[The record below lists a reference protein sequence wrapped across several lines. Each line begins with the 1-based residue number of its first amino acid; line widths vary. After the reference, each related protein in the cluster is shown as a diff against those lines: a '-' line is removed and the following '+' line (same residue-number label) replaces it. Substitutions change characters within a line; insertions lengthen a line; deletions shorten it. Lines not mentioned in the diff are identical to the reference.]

1 MFSSFFTAEL
11 ASDIA
16 DTLTPTPAAAD
27 AAGFWDNVLTFLQ
40 KQVLPFGIRIVV
52 VLLITIIGSKIIK
65 KLVPTINKGMH
76 KTKMDKSVIAFLCS
90 LIKLGFYLLIILVDV
105 TILGV
110 GSASVIALL
119 GSLGL
124 TVGLSLQGSLSNF
137 AGGVLILI
145 LRPFNV
151 GDYIISNGTEGT
163 VTAID
168 IFYTKLRT
176 PDFKDIVVPNGALSN
191 SVITNVSREKKRRL
205 DIPASASYSADI
217 DHVKRV
223 LMGLVENNEL
233 VLQDEAMD
241 VFISQ
246 YGASSVD
253 YNLRFWVKAEDYWAA
268 KFAVTEAIKKTFDAE
283 GIEIPF
289 TQMDV
294 TIKQN

>member
-1 MFSSFFTAEL
+1 MLLNLLVLSIPDILTAENMEFGEKIV
-11 ASDIA
+11 AI
-16 DTLTPTPAAAD
+16 LTQHT
-27 AAGFWDNVLTFLQ
+27 
-40 KQVLPFGIRIVV
+40 LPFFARLLLVF
-52 VLLITIIGSKIIK
+52 LITFFGSKIIK
-65 KLVPTINKGMH
+65 KLVPAISKGMH

-90 LIKLGFYLLIILVDV
+90 LIKVGLYLLIVLVDV
-105 TILGV
+105 EILGI
-110 GSASVIALL
+110 GSSSIIALL
-119 GSLGL
+119 GSIGL
-124 TVGLSLQGSLSNF
+124 TVGLALQGSLSNF

-168 IFYTKLRT
+168 IFYTKLCT

-217 DHVKRV
+217 DHVKKV
-223 LMGLVENNEL
+223 LASIAENSEL
-233 VLQDEAMD
+233 VLKDEAID
-241 VFISQ
+241 VFVSQ
-246 YGASSVD
+246 YAASSVD
-253 YNLRFWVKAEDYWAA
+253 YNLRFWVKSEDYWAA
-268 KFAVTEAIKKTFDAE
+268 KFAITEAVKKSFDAE

-294 TIKQN
+294 TIKQ

>member
-1 MFSSFFTAEL
+1 MSYTVLLASVSDILSAQDVEFGDRVKYFFTNQA
-11 ASDIA
+11 
-16 DTLTPTPAAAD
+16 
-27 AAGFWDNVLTFLQ
+27 
-40 KQVLPFGIRIVV
+40 LPFVIRLLLVC
-52 VLLITIIGSKIIK
+52 LITFVGSKIIK
-65 KLVPTINKGMH
+65 KLVPAINKGMH
-76 KTKMDKSVIAFLCS
+76 KTKIDKSVIAFLCS
-90 LIKLGFYLLIILVDV
+90 IIKAALYFVIVLVDV
-105 TILGV
+105 DILGI
-110 GSASVIALL
+110 GSSSIIAVL
-119 GSLGL
+119 GSIGL
-124 TVGLSLQGSLSNF
+124 TVGLALQGSLSNF
-137 AGGVLILI
+137 AGGVLILL

-151 GDYIISNGTEGT
+151 GDYIISNGTEGS

-205 DIPASASYSADI
+205 DISASASYSADI
-217 DHVKRV
+217 DHVKKA
-223 LMGLVENNEL
+223 LNDIALNNEM
-233 VLQDEAMD
+233 VLKDEAID

-253 YNLRFWVKAEDYWAA
+253 YNLRFWVKAEDYWAT
-268 KFAVTEAIKKTFDAE
+268 KFAVTEAVKKTFDAE